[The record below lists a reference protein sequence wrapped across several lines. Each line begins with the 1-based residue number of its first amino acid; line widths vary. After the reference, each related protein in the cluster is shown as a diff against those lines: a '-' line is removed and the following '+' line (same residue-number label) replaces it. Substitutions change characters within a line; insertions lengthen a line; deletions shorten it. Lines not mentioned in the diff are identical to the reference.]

1 MFNVVYFS
9 IVTLAAN
16 ANKEF
21 KLKILEIRLK
31 LGVRAVNINS
41 LYIGLTVYFI
51 GRRILMQYLNDLVVY
66 ILAFGPYKDSQV
78 PLSYTVPY
86 LESR

>member
-1 MFNVVYFS
+1 MFDVVYFG

-21 KLKILEIRLK
+21 KLKILEILLK

-51 GRRILMQYLNDLVVY
+51 GRRILIQYLNDLVVY
-66 ILAFGPYKDSQV
+66 ILAFSPYRDS
-78 PLSYTVPY
+78 
-86 LESR
+86 

>member
-16 ANKEF
+16 ANKKF
-21 KLKILEIRLK
+21 KLKILEILLK

-41 LYIGLTVYFI
+41 LYIGPTVYFT
-51 GRRILMQYLNDLVVY
+51 GRCILIQYLNDLVVY
-66 ILAFGPYKDSQV
+66 MLAFSPY
-78 PLSYTVPY
+78 
-86 LESR
+86 

>member
-16 ANKEF
+16 INKEF
-21 KLKILEIRLK
+21 KLKILEILLK

-41 LYIGLTVYFI
+41 LHIGPTVYFI
-51 GRRILMQYLNDLVVY
+51 G
-66 ILAFGPYKDSQV
+66 
-78 PLSYTVPY
+78 
-86 LESR
+86 

>member
-16 ANKEF
+16 INKEF
-21 KLKILEIRLK
+21 KLKILEILLK

-41 LYIGLTVYFI
+41 LRIGPTVYFI
-51 GRRILMQYLNDLVVY
+51 GRRISMQYLNNLVVY
-66 ILAFGPYKDSQV
+66 ILAFSPY
-78 PLSYTVPY
+78 
-86 LESR
+86 

>member
-1 MFNVVYFS
+1 VVYFG

-21 KLKILEIRLK
+21 KLKILEILLK

-41 LYIGLTVYFI
+41 LRIGLTVYFT
-51 GRRILMQYLNDLVVY
+51 GRRILIQYLNNLVVC
-66 ILAFGPYKDSQV
+66 ILAFSPY
-78 PLSYTVPY
+78 
-86 LESR
+86 

>member
-21 KLKILEIRLK
+21 KLKIPEILLK
-31 LGVRAVNINS
+31 LEVRAVNINS
-41 LYIGLTVYFI
+41 LHIGPTVYFI
-51 GRRILMQYLNDLVVY
+51 G
-66 ILAFGPYKDSQV
+66 
-78 PLSYTVPY
+78 
-86 LESR
+86 